1 METTISTPVPSSS
14 DTTGFETES
23 ASSTTTGMRETSMSQ
38 SLGTKE
44 TITSFY
50 IVSPEGG
57 TDIPGIEN
65 SSSKRTSFS
74 VPASSTVTPDMPKA
88 AATLPTSST
97 RTEPVDRPCTMPT
110 GPFTPTSRGTPML
123 DPSTTASFPA
133 TPSAVTPTLTH
144 TEVTS
149 FMNTGAKYVSRTSP
163 SLVEQS
169 SSSSSEYILDTNSPP
184 LVSPTK
190 PQSAPTS
197 HSPWTSLLAQDQ
209 LTASH
214 IFRTSSGLTTQS
226 PPTVSDSMVVYT
238 PATSEA
244 FTERGATLLVTNRAV
259 TNVGATGSGQ
269 KTYFSVPAG
278 RSSSVSSLGVPSFIQ
293 TATTIST
300 PVTGSSDSARF
311 VTDSASSMTPEPR
324 EPSTPPPLGSATEKI
339 TGSSEVPPEK
349 ATNIPGTENS
359 SSSRMFYSGPAFSTV
374 TQDMPKTMASLSTS
388 STRTEPTERTVTT
401 PTGLPGV
408 TSQITAQLDTSAM
421 ASLPLTF
428 LAVTPSFTHA
438 EETTLMRRGSE
449 DLSRTNSSLVVQSSS
464 SSQESVLATN
474 LPPPVSLTN
483 PESGPTSHAPIT
495 SLLAPHQLTATD
507 MLGTSLSSWAQSP
520 PTVRDTTV
528 VDTPDT
534 SEPSVDTGTTFF
546 ATSTA
551 LTNVGTTSSR
561 HETHSS
567 FPPGTGPS
575 PVSSPVVPSN
585 IQMEATVSTLV
596 PSSSDTTGFETE
608 SASSMTAGM
617 RETSTSQPLG
627 SAKETITSS
636 SKVLSEGVT
645 NIPRMEDSSIRTSLS
660 RPAFSTVTSEIPTA
674 MAWLPTSFSRTE
686 PVERALTAPT
696 GHSRIESQDTTPLDT
711 SAINYGPVTPSA
723 VISSVTETEVTSFM
737 SRSPEYVSRTSPLSV
752 KQSSS
757 SSLESLPA
765 TISPPSVSPR
775 IPESGSSSPSPITSL
790 PATGHLTASYLL
802 DSSLGPGALSP
813 PTVRDSTAVDT
824 PATSETSTDTGA
836 TTLAKNKAV
845 TNVGTSSSGQET
857 YSSVPTGTGPFRIS
871 SPVVP
876 SSIQR
881 ETTVSPTVPG
891 SSDTTGFET
900 ESALT
905 STSGQRETSTSQP
918 MRSATETIT
927 SSSQVP
933 PEGVTDIPRMEKSSS
948 RSKFYSGSAFS
959 TMTPDLPKPTARLP
973 TSSTRSEPAERT
985 LTMPTGSPGAT
996 SRNTPP
1002 LDSSTTASSLSTP
1015 LGVTPTLTHA
1025 EATSFMSTGPE
1036 TVSSTSPSLLE
1047 QSSSSSQESIL
1058 ATSSPPTVSP
1068 RKPECGST
1076 SSSPVTSLWAP
1087 GLLTATHM
1095 LGTSL
1100 GSLAQSPPTVRN
1112 TRVVDTPAISEVS
1125 TDTGATPFATN
1136 RVGTNVGTIR
1146 SEHNT
1151 YSSFPL
1157 DSGPSGVSFSVV
1169 LPSIQ
1174 MKTSISTPVP
1184 GSSDTTGFETE
1195 SASSTATRPSTFQ
1208 PLGSAMETITDT
1220 SKVPSKG
1227 ATYTPRIEDS
1237 SSRRTFFSVPAFST
1251 VTPEM
1256 TSATTELSTSS
1267 TIREPAE
1274 RTFTT
1279 PTATPSA
1286 FIPSFPQAEM
1296 TTLMS
1301 TGPEDVLMTSPSLVE
1316 RSSSSSLESI
1326 LATTSPPSVSPTKL
1340 ESGLTYSSFRTSLP
1354 ATGLLTTSHIL
1365 GTSSGPA
1372 AQSPPTL
1379 RNSMGVDT
1387 PATSESST
1395 ERRATPLVTNRAVSN
1410 VGTTG
1415 FGQKTYFS
1423 FSVSTK
1429 PSRISSPVVPSFIQM
1444 ETTTSTPVT
1453 GSSDTT
1459 GFEMESASFVS
1470 PGMRETSTSQPLAS
1484 ATETITD
1491 YFEMPLEKVTNFP
1504 KTEESSSS
1512 KMSYSGPATSTV
1524 TPDMPTATAW
1534 LSTSSTRTELAK
1546 GTLTTPMGQLEA
1558 TSQDTTFLDIS
1569 TTTSHPATSSAVTPS
1584 FTHVDVTTLMS
1595 KGSEDVSKTSPF
1607 LVEESSSPSLNHV
1620 LDTISPPSVSPR
1632 IPESGSSSPSSV
1644 TSLPATVQ
1652 LTASHLLGTSLGP
1665 GAQSPPTVRDS
1676 TVVDTPATSETSTDT
1691 GATTLAK
1698 NKAVTNVGTS
1708 SSGQEIYSSVP
1719 SGTGPSRISSPVVPS
1734 SIQRETTV
1742 SPTVPGSSD
1751 TTGFE
1756 TESALTSTSGQRETS
1771 TSQPM
1776 RSATET
1782 ITSSSQVPPEGVTD
1796 IPRMEKSS
1804 SRSKFYS
1811 GPAFSTMTSDM
1822 PKPTAR
1828 LSTSSTRSE
1837 PAERTLTMPTGSP
1850 GATSWLDSSTTAS
1863 FPATP
1868 SAVTPTLTHTEVTSF
1883 MSTGAKYVSRTSPSL
1898 VEQSS
1903 SSSSEYILDK
1913 FTSFS
1918 VTHKTTECPHLPF
1931 SLDLTSGPGPADCLT
1946 HFPHKLRSYS
1956 PVTTNCE

>member
-1 METTISTPVPSSS
+1 
-14 DTTGFETES
+14 
-23 ASSTTTGMRETSMSQ
+23 
-38 SLGTKE
+38 
-44 TITSFY
+44 
-50 IVSPEGG
+50 
-57 TDIPGIEN
+57 
-65 SSSKRTSFS
+65 
-74 VPASSTVTPDMPKA
+74 
-88 AATLPTSST
+88 
-97 RTEPVDRPCTMPT
+97 
-110 GPFTPTSRGTPML
+110 
-123 DPSTTASFPA
+123 
-133 TPSAVTPTLTH
+133 
-144 TEVTS
+144 
-149 FMNTGAKYVSRTSP
+149 
-163 SLVEQS
+163 
-169 SSSSSEYILDTNSPP
+169 
-184 LVSPTK
+184 
-190 PQSAPTS
+190 
-197 HSPWTSLLAQDQ
+197 
-209 LTASH
+209 
-214 IFRTSSGLTTQS
+214 
-226 PPTVSDSMVVYT
+226 MVVYT

-278 RSSSVSSLGVPSFIQ
+278 KSSSVSSPGVPSFIQ
-293 TATTIST
+293 MATTIST

-438 EETTLMRRGSE
+438 EETTLMSRGSE

-474 LPPPVSLTN
+474 LPPPVSPTN

-528 VDTPDT
+528 ADTPDT

-585 IQMEATVSTLV
+585 IQMEATVSTPV
-596 PSSSDTTGFETE
+596 PGSSDTTGFETE

-617 RETSTSQPLG
+617 RETSTSQSLG

-802 DSSLGPGALSP
+802 DSSLGPGSLSP

-948 RSKFYSGSAFS
+948 RSKFYSGPAFS

-985 LTMPTGSPGAT
+985 LTMPTASPGAT

-1002 LDSSTTASSLSTP
+1002 LASSTTASSPATP
-1015 LGVTPTLTHA
+1015 SAVTPTLTHA
-1025 EATSFMSTGPE
+1025 EVTSFMSTGPE
-1036 TVSSTSPSLLE
+1036 TVSRTSPFFVGAEQLFLAGIHFGHILTSYSFSKKTRVWLHLLF
-1047 QSSSSSQESIL
+1047 SCHL
-1058 ATSSPPTVSP
+1058 TL
-1068 RKPECGST
+1068 GSWPADCHT
-1076 SSSPVTSLWAP
+1076 HVGHKLGFFGPVTSNSEE
-1087 GLLTATHM
+1087 H
-1095 LGTSL
+1095 
-1100 GSLAQSPPTVRN
+1100 Q
-1112 TRVVDTPAISEVS
+1112 VVDTPAISEVS

-1157 DSGPSGVSFSVV
+1157 DSGPSGVSLSVV

-1174 MKTSISTPVP
+1174 MKTSISTPAP

-1208 PLGSAMETITDT
+1208 PLGSAMETIIDT
-1220 SKVPSKG
+1220 SKVPSNG

-1237 SSRRTFFSVPAFST
+1237 SSRRTFFSVPTFST

-1279 PTATPSA
+1279 PTGQSGATL
-1286 FIPSFPQAEM
+1286 Q
-1296 TTLMS
+1296 
-1301 TGPEDVLMTSPSLVE
+1301 
-1316 RSSSSSLESI
+1316 
-1326 LATTSPPSVSPTKL
+1326 
-1340 ESGLTYSSFRTSLP
+1340 
-1354 ATGLLTTSHIL
+1354 
-1365 GTSSGPA
+1365 GT
-1372 AQSPPTL
+1372 
-1379 RNSMGVDT
+1379 
-1387 PATSESST
+1387 
-1395 ERRATPLVTNRAVSN
+1395 TPL
-1410 VGTTG
+1410 
-1415 FGQKTYFS
+1415 
-1423 FSVSTK
+1423 
-1429 PSRISSPVVPSFIQM
+1429 
-1444 ETTTSTPVT
+1444 
-1453 GSSDTT
+1453 
-1459 GFEMESASFVS
+1459 
-1470 PGMRETSTSQPLAS
+1470 
-1484 ATETITD
+1484 
-1491 YFEMPLEKVTNFP
+1491 
-1504 KTEESSSS
+1504 
-1512 KMSYSGPATSTV
+1512 
-1524 TPDMPTATAW
+1524 
-1534 LSTSSTRTELAK
+1534 
-1546 GTLTTPMGQLEA
+1546 
-1558 TSQDTTFLDIS
+1558 
-1569 TTTSHPATSSAVTPS
+1569 
-1584 FTHVDVTTLMS
+1584 
-1595 KGSEDVSKTSPF
+1595 KTSP
-1607 LVEESSSPSLNHV
+1607 
-1620 LDTISPPSVSPR
+1620 I
-1632 IPESGSSSPSSV
+1632 
-1644 TSLPATVQ
+1644 
-1652 LTASHLLGTSLGP
+1652 
-1665 GAQSPPTVRDS
+1665 
-1676 TVVDTPATSETSTDT
+1676 
-1691 GATTLAK
+1691 
-1698 NKAVTNVGTS
+1698 
-1708 SSGQEIYSSVP
+1708 
-1719 SGTGPSRISSPVVPS
+1719 
-1734 SIQRETTV
+1734 
-1742 SPTVPGSSD
+1742 
-1751 TTGFE
+1751 
-1756 TESALTSTSGQRETS
+1756 TSG
-1771 TSQPM
+1771 
-1776 RSATET
+1776 
-1782 ITSSSQVPPEGVTD
+1782 
-1796 IPRMEKSS
+1796 
-1804 SRSKFYS
+1804 
-1811 GPAFSTMTSDM
+1811 
-1822 PKPTAR
+1822 
-1828 LSTSSTRSE
+1828 
-1837 PAERTLTMPTGSP
+1837 
-1850 GATSWLDSSTTAS
+1850 
-1863 FPATP
+1863 
-1868 SAVTPTLTHTEVTSF
+1868 
-1883 MSTGAKYVSRTSPSL
+1883 
-1898 VEQSS
+1898 
-1903 SSSSEYILDK
+1903 
-1913 FTSFS
+1913 
-1918 VTHKTTECPHLPF
+1918 
-1931 SLDLTSGPGPADCLT
+1931 
-1946 HFPHKLRSYS
+1946 
-1956 PVTTNCE
+1956 